1 MAGRLPLCGHTAL
14 HSSRPLLLVTPSLN
28 DHPTPII
35 KKPCKLCRASNFLN
49 GAAGRNRTADTRIFR
64 SKVTCLRQFGSHWNP
79 LRALVSRITDV
90 YDVAP
95 VCAFPDA
102 PGDAGGD
109 EASNRIVERPPQVPG
124 TTIHPTPNLLI
135 TLEGPV
141 VVIDVA
147 QQNCLGI
154 QKFEGHPNVHIH
166 RAFIDARC
174 PLNPLHP

>member
-1 MAGRLPLCGHTAL
+1 MSTTLLPSVHFQT
-14 HSSRPLLLVTPSLN
+14 LLVTQVVTK
-28 DHPTPII
+28 HP
-35 KKPCKLCRASNFLN
+35 
-49 GAAGRNRTADTRIFR
+49 
-64 SKVTCLRQFGSHWNP
+64 
-79 LRALVSRITDV
+79 
-90 YDVAP
+90 
-95 VCAFPDA
+95 
-102 PGDAGGD
+102 
-109 EASNRIVERPPQVPG
+109 IVERPPQVPG